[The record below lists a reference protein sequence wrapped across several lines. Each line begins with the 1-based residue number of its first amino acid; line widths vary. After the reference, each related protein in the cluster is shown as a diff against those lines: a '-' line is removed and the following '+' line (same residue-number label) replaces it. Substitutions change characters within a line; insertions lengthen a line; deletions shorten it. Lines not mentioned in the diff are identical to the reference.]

1 MYYTSE
7 SGERKKNEIKFSIF
21 IAIDISRMLA
31 ENVVQIRGRD
41 RVTITN
47 VLFYGRVKS
56 QNNKNEMLSIWNID
70 DRTGKRFPHW
80 LSHTFIFFS
89 LYQYSVSSKQ
99 LNSSAHKHCFF
110 LTVSIPSMPL
120 ICSVDGIK
128 FYWLLYWN
136 YFLRLD
142 KAQA

>member
-7 SGERKKNEIKFSIF
+7 RGERKKNEIKFSIF

-56 QNNKNEMLSIWNID
+56 QNNKNEMLSI
-70 DRTGKRFPHW
+70 
-80 LSHTFIFFS
+80 
-89 LYQYSVSSKQ
+89 
-99 LNSSAHKHCFF
+99 
-110 LTVSIPSMPL
+110 
-120 ICSVDGIK
+120 
-128 FYWLLYWN
+128 
-136 YFLRLD
+136 
-142 KAQA
+142 